1 MFEKDW
7 AQFEPK
13 DSYSAQAVSGSGSSK
28 PNPLVQLDPGLFIW
42 TIITFLLVLFLLSK
56 FAWKPLL
63 KVLQE
68 REDEIKSSLK
78 DAEIA
83 KTELEK
89 VNLESEKI
97 LNDARAEARKIQAES
112 KSVSEKQRD
121 EIIHK
126 AKEEAKKDIYKE
138 IKIKQTDLKFKI
150 QELEHKNSLLTE
162 NIDLDF
168 IEILIRDK
176 FLFGKEG
183 ETTYIIKQDGQN

>member
-7 AQFEPK
+7 AQFAPK
-13 DSYSAQAVSGSGSSK
+13 DSYASQAVGGSSSSK
-28 PNPLVQLDPGLFIW
+28 PNPFVEVAPGLFIW

-68 REDEIKSSLK
+68 RENEIKSSLK
-78 DAEIA
+78 DAEVA

-97 LNDARAEARKIQAES
+97 LNNARAEARKIQAES

-126 AKEEAKKDIYKE
+126 AKEEAKRIVVNAESQIKMEKDLA
-138 IKIKQTDLKFKI
+138 IKQI
-150 QELEHKNSLLTE
+150 QEKV
-162 NIDLDF
+162 IDLTF
-168 IEILIRDK
+168 SISEKVIKKNL
-176 FLFGKEG
+176 
-183 ETTYIIKQDGQN
+183 TTDDNQKIIKDSLKSLEKFDA